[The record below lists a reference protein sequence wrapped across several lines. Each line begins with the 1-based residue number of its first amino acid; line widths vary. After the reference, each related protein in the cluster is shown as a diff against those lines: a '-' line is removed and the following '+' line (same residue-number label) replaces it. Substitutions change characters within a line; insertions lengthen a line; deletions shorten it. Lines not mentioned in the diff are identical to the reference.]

1 MDIGDLVKW
10 SLSWLASCSDK
21 NIDDYRNQLGFV
33 IGISEETVNCYKVA
47 WSDGQINDV
56 HRDYL
61 EALWKSVI

>member
-21 NIDDYRNQLGFV
+21 NIDDYRNQLGV
-33 IGISEETVNCYKVA
+33 VLGISETVNCYKVT
-47 WSDGQINDV
+47 WSDGQTSDV

-61 EALWKSVI
+61 EAL